1 MLTKDDLITAYERA
15 GRAFQGQLE
24 NNFVV
29 LNDDDQ
35 ATLVG
40 PVTGAPSGSGR
51 GKGGAR
57 GKGKGRGGGGATTGA
72 NSTPRGSG
80 SSKSVKRAGS
90 KIENS
95 ASKK

>member
-35 ATLVG
+35 ATVVG

-80 SSKSVKRAGS
+80 SKKGVKRAGS
-90 KIENS
+90 EIEIRS
-95 ASKK
+95 SKK